1 MGFSSHEYWSE
12 LPFPPPGNL
21 PNPGIK
27 PMSFMSPALAGRFFT
42 TRATVVLSELT
53 RGQQR
58 MRWRD
63 SITDSMD
70 MSLSKPWEIVK
81 GREAWQAT
89 VHGIASSRM
98 WLSHWTIAY
107 SSCLLPPKGPERN
120 PEKHL
125 WSSQSRGTGLQKDWD
140 LIIRCFSYLHTLP
153 SYS

>member
-1 MGFSSHEYWSE
+1 MDYNPLGSVVHGILHARILEWVAMPSSRGS
-12 LPFPPPGNL
+12 PDV
-21 PNPGIK
+21 GIE
-27 PMSFMSPALAGRFFT
+27 PALLSSPALAGRFFT

-98 WLSHWTIAY
+98 
-107 SSCLLPPKGPERN
+107 
-120 PEKHL
+120 
-125 WSSQSRGTGLQKDWD
+125 
-140 LIIRCFSYLHTLP
+140 
-153 SYS
+153 